1 MPTEYLQAG
10 GFTRGSSF
18 VKAFSST
25 NSPFLP
31 IPHLRKQTLD
41 FLFFFFFKP
50 LTLKEEQNPVSPD
63 LDTRELNRKM
73 AIWTDH
79 GN

>member
-10 GFTRGSSF
+10 GFTRGF

-41 FLFFFFFKP
+41 FLFFLLFSFFKP

-63 LDTRELNRKM
+63 FHTRKLNRKT
-73 AIWTDH
+73 AI
-79 GN
+79 